1 MKFAK
6 KKSTRTNLGL
16 LLFILVV
23 FVASFG
29 LVSAK
34 EKQVV
39 FRLGHAESAGGN
51 RDKALNYFADLVAER
66 TDNKVKINVYPASQL
81 GSEREI
87 LDNIRMGTI
96 EMGCIPTGQI
106 ATFNPF
112 FSILDLPYLFTSQK
126 QADQALDGEIGRKMK
141 KEVEPYGLTHLG
153 YFASGFRN
161 VGNDTRAVNNVADL
175 KGLKIR
181 VPGWPSLI
189 SLFKNLGANPTPM
202 DFNEVYLAVQTGVL
216 DGLEVPVI
224 TFRDMKFYE
233 VCKYYTL
240 NGHSYTVMHLVMN
253 SSKFKS
259 LSAETQ
265 RIIMESAQE
274 AFVYQRESLNEEIEE
289 TLDMLE
295 TKYGTVI
302 NRNPDMKEYQE
313 AAEPIHKEFIKK
325 HGKKA
330 KEVMEGIKNL

>member
-1 MKFAK
+1 MKANK
-6 KKSTRTNLGL
+6 KKIRNSVGL
-16 LLFILVV
+16 LLVLMLC
-23 FVASFG
+23 VASVGF
-29 LVSAK
+29 VSAK

-51 RDKALNYFADLVAER
+51 RDQALNYFADLVAER
-66 TDNKVKINVYPASQL
+66 TNNRVKINVYPASQL

-87 LDNIRMGTI
+87 LDNVRMGTI
-96 EMGCIPTGQI
+96 EMGCVPTGQL

-112 FSILDLPYLFTSQK
+112 LGILDLPYLFTSQT
-126 QADQALDGEIGRKMK
+126 QADRALDGDIGQSLK

-161 VGNDTRAVNNVADL
+161 IGNDTRPVNRVEDL

-189 SLFKNLGANPTPM
+189 SLFRNLGANPTPM
-202 DFNEVYLAVQTGVL
+202 EFNEVYLAVQTGVL

-233 VCKYYTL
+233 VCDYYTL
-240 NGHSYTVMHLVMN
+240 NGHSYTVMHLVIN
-253 SSKFKS
+253 GNKFKS

-265 RIIMESAQE
+265 KIMMEAAKE
-274 AFVYQRESLNEEIEE
+274 AFLFQRESLNEEIEE
-289 TLDMLE
+289 TLNELE
-295 TKYGTVI
+295 TKHGTII
-302 NRNPDMKEYQE
+302 NRNPDLTEYQK
-313 AAEPIHKEFIKK
+313 AAEPIHNDFIKK

-330 KEVMEGIKNL
+330 KEIIAEVKTL